1 MRIRDRPCVAADMH
15 ISSIYTSHYIFSHSY
30 RESAKL
36 VNSAKRDN
44 SSSMCA
50 STTEAWK
57 CVPPGNGTVRRD
69 PSLTG
74 TPGYDSKSRSA
85 YEYQQRLQE
94 ATTNE
99 KRGSSTVRIKQ
110 QRTTG
115 FGERASA
122 RSSGTWSASSNGREA
137 RFKHSS
143 HQATTSTGFGDEH
156 KHNQRTQGSFKHNER
171 EARFKH
177 SSHQAATDNRVRR
190 TSISTII
197 GHMVR

>member
-1 MRIRDRPCVAADMH
+1 MRIRDCHCVAVDTYL
-15 ISSIYTSHYIFSHSY
+15 SSIHTSYYIFSHSY
-30 RESAKL
+30 TESAKL

-57 CVPPGNGTVRRD
+57 CVPPGNGMVRRD

-94 ATTNE
+94 AATDE

-110 QRTTG
+110 QRTAG

-122 RSSGTWSASSNGREA
+122 RSSGTRSASSNGREA
-137 RFKHSS
+137 RFKH
-143 HQATTSTGFGDEH
+143 
-156 KHNQRTQGSFKHNER
+156 
-171 EARFKH
+171 KH

-197 GHMVR
+197 GHKVR

>member
-1 MRIRDRPCVAADMH
+1 MRIRDCHCVAVDTH
-15 ISSIYTSHYIFSHSY
+15 LSSIHTSYYIFSHSY
-30 RESAKL
+30 TESAKL

-57 CVPPGNGTVRRD
+57 CVPPGNGMVRRD

-94 ATTNE
+94 AATDEKRGSSTSTVRIKQQRTAGFGERASARSSGTRSASSNGREARFKHKHSSLQQQRAQGSGTSISTINERGVRSSTTDE

-110 QRTTG
+110 QQT
-115 FGERASA
+115 ALI
-122 RSSGTWSASSNGREA
+122 WL
-137 RFKHSS
+137 
-143 HQATTSTGFGDEH
+143 
-156 KHNQRTQGSFKHNER
+156 
-171 EARFKH
+171 
-177 SSHQAATDNRVRR
+177 
-190 TSISTII
+190 
-197 GHMVR
+197 

>member
-1 MRIRDRPCVAADMH
+1 MRIRDRPCVAVDMH
-15 ISSIYTSHYIFSHSY
+15 TSSIHTSHYIFSHSY

-57 CVPPGNGTVRRD
+57 CVPPGNGMVRRD
-69 PSLTG
+69 SSLTG

-94 ATTNE
+94 AATNE
-99 KRGSSTVRIKQ
+99 KRGSSTVRK
-110 QRTTG
+110 
-115 FGERASA
+115 
-122 RSSGTWSASSNGREA
+122 SSNGQQGSEN
-137 RFKHSS
+137 
-143 HQATTSTGFGDEH
+143 EH